1 MTLLFLHGCHSP
13 FKGENSFV
21 VPPTYLVDGTQYLRK
36 EDIVVDSVNRLVWNR
51 KEKYVSKKQSDD
63 LFELHNQGKILTTSE
78 FASNITGY
86 YNTLVSVLV
95 GLFILFSIFGYF
107 ALNEKFKKELEDK
120 EQELESRLL
129 DIVKDKLSDSK
140 TLQTSI
146 INQIRSEIED
156 ITISKDDMGDIVTDI
171 DKIKADTNTLFELLN
186 ENSNQQITGK

>member
-13 FKGENSFV
+13 VKGESTFV
-21 VPPTYLVDGTQYLRK
+21 VPPSYLVDGKQYLRK
-36 EDIVVDSVNRLVWNR
+36 EDVAVDSAKRLIWNR
-51 KEKYVSKKQSDD
+51 TEKLEHSTQSDD
-63 LFELHNQGKILTTSE
+63 LFELHNQGKILTTTE

-120 EQELESRLL
+120 EEELETRLL

-140 TLQTSI
+140 TLQSSI
-146 INQIRSEIED
+146 IDQIRSDIED
-156 ITISKDDMGDIVTDI
+156 FTISKDDIGDIVTEI
-171 DKIKADTNTLFELLN
+171 GKIKADTNTLFELLN
-186 ENSNQQITGK
+186 ESSNQQTITE